1 MSSKVTACPKTFIYL
16 IGTSFMQRRSDP
28 NPNSSFSTILLSTQ
42 NSLARLLGCTNGK
55 KVAEAGAKV
64 FLVSI

>member
-28 NPNSSFSTILLSTQ
+28 NPKSTQ